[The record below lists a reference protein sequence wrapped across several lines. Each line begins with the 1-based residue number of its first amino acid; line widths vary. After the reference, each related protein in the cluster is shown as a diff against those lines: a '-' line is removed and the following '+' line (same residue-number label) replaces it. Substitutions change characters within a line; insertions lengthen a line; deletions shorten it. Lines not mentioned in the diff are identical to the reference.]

1 MLSSPGSTRRMS
13 RASSRAGIALRSSS
27 MASLSR
33 LDAES
38 FELLSR
44 AEKARLRWRHL
55 ESAFDYDAP
64 PCRLALWLLA
74 AVGRPLV
81 CGAWWIAPRV
91 D

>member
-1 MLSSPGSTRRMS
+1 
-13 RASSRAGIALRSSS
+13 

-64 PCRLALWLLA
+64 RRRLALLLA